1 MVMGIKTFQNDALRF
16 GFFFFFF
23 SQMECSSGVNL
34 IYKVQI

>member
-23 SQMECSSGVNL
+23 FPNGMFKWSKPYL
-34 IYKVQI
+34 